1 MKQGQNKVTKENLL
15 QWIEDYS
22 WMIES
27 IKEERQP
34 VAKVDNNSYIGAKT
48 AIYGIEATLPKASGG
63 TSDPVFIE
71 VQRRVYSSHKRIRE
85 YEIKVVEVQKR
96 IPLVQGDREIEVL
109 HRLLNGNS
117 MRAIGKHM
125 KLSSTTI
132 FRIKINIIEQML
144 KKYVL

>member
-1 MKQGQNKVTKENLL
+1 MKQRQNKVTKVNLL
-15 QWIEDYS
+15 QWIENYR

-27 IKEERQP
+27 IEEARQP

-48 AIYGIEATLPKASGG
+48 AMYGIEATLPKASGW

-71 VQRRVYSSHKRIRE
+71 VQRRVYSNNKRIME
-85 YEIKVVEVQKR
+85 YEFKVTEVQKR
-96 IPLVQGDREIEVL
+96 VPLVHGDREIEVL

-117 MRAIGKHM
+117 MRSIGKHM

-132 FRIKINIIEQML
+132 FRLKNNIFSMMIG
-144 KKYVL
+144 K